1 VGEAALSRLGSLRLT
16 EITPDV
22 IESFVLDLRGDG
34 VGEGTISKC
43 LVVLQGMMKK
53 AVAWR
58 RLASNPVASI
68 SRRRH
73 TPTRTVRPLAP
84 ASVEAMRRR
93 IGHRDATLISVLAY
107 AGLRPGEAL
116 GLRWG
121 DIRDRTILVERAVS
135 LGELKSTKTRRAR
148 AVRMVSPLVAD
159 LARWRIACGRPDDE
173 TLVFPRSDG
182 RPWTEQDWRN
192 WGRRVFRPAAEAI
205 GLTNVRP
212 YDLRHSFCS
221 LLLAEGRSVMEVA
234 SQAGHSPT
242 MTLSTYGHVLDE
254 LQGGSTVT
262 AEDEIR
268 IARDG
273 GRPGCMPDLD
283 LFSETNDP

>member
-1 VGEAALSRLGSLRLT
+1 
-16 EITPDV
+16 
-22 IESFVLDLRGDG
+22 
-34 VGEGTISKC
+34 
-43 LVVLQGMMKK
+43 
-53 AVAWR
+53 
-58 RLASNPVASI
+58 
-68 SRRRH
+68 
-73 TPTRTVRPLAP
+73 
-84 ASVEAMRRR
+84 
-93 IGHRDATLISVLAY
+93 
-107 AGLRPGEAL
+107 
-116 GLRWG
+116 
-121 DIRDRTILVERAVS
+121 
-135 LGELKSTKTRRAR
+135 
-148 AVRMVSPLVAD
+148 
-159 LARWRIACGRPDDE
+159 
-173 TLVFPRSDG
+173 
-182 RPWTEQDWRN
+182 
-192 WGRRVFRPAAEAI
+192 VFRPAAEAI